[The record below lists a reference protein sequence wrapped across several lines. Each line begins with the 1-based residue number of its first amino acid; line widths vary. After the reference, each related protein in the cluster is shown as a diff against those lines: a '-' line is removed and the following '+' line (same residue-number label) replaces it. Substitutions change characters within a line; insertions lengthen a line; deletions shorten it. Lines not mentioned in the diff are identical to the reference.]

1 MDIGFVLFPGIMQLD
16 FTAPLQ
22 VLARMPGARTHFVA
36 ATRAPVPT
44 DCDLPLIPNATFA
57 DQPPIDL
64 LFVPGGGGVAK
75 ALSDSDLIAFVCDRP
90 ATARYAASV
99 CTGAFILGRAGILKG
114 RRATTHW
121 AYTELLPLVG
131 ATCEPARVVRDG
143 NIFTGGGVTAG
154 IDLALTIVGE
164 IAGTRTAEAIQLA
177 LEYDPEP
184 PFTAG
189 HPDTAPGAVK
199 EMLTARFDASRDA
212 MRHALA

>member
-1 MDIGFVLFPGIMQLD
+1 MDIGFVLFPGVTQLD

-36 ATRAPVPT
+36 ATRDPVPT

-75 ALSDSDLIAFVCDRP
+75 A
-90 ATARYAASV
+90 
-99 CTGAFILGRAGILKG
+99 
-114 RRATTHW
+114 HW